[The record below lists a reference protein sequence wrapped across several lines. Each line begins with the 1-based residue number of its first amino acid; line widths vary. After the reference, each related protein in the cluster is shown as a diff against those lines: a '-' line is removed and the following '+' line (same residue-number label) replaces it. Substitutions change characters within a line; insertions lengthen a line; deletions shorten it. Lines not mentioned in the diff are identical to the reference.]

1 MQGKK
6 PRNPEKIKHL
16 WKEYG
21 GWLESKCM
29 RRSGGIRVER
39 GGCAHHSEGD
49 GCSGLFLAVSN
60 DFVGTLVLC
69 GLWHL
74 DQLSHC
80 VARGFGHGG
89 PGYP

>member
-39 GGCAHHSEGD
+39 GGCAHHSEGEWMQWTVF
-49 GCSGLFLAVSN
+49 GGEQRF
-60 DFVGTLVLC
+60 C
-69 GLWHL
+69 GHL
-74 DQLSHC
+74 GIVWI
-80 VARGFGHGG
+80 VAS
-89 PGYP
+89 